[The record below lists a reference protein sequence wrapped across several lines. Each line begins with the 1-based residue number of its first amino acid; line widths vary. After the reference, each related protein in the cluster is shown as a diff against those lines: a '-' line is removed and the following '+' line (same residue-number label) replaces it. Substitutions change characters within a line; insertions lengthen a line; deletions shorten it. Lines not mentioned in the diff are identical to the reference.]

1 MNNNDLESMKQF
13 LNLFQ
18 TEQGKMIIA
27 LSCDENTLENI
38 EEIDKQIDDLDTKIY
53 NILVG
58 YFGGNNLYNNFSS
71 LSNIFSGNDEYQT
84 SFSGLINVVNGLKF
98 LGNVSGLNDKY
109 NLKDMISV
117 VETSNMMKLKLVL
130 VERKKLECEKK
141 SLLNECIKQYEKQ
154 MQSKESQDLMK
165 IISDSMENSL
175 KKRRY

>member
-71 LSNIFSGNDEYQT
+71 LYNILSDNDEYQN
-84 SFSGLINVVNGLKF
+84 SFSGLINVVNSLKF
-98 LGNVSGLNDKY
+98 LGDVSGFNDKY
-109 NLKDMISV
+109 NIKDFVSV
-117 VETSNMMKLKLVL
+117 VETSNIMKLKLVL
-130 VERKKLECEKK
+130 VERKKLEDEKK
-141 SLLNECIKQYEKQ
+141 SLLNDCIQRYEKQ
-154 MQSKESQDLMK
+154 MQSKESQDFMK
-165 IISDSMENSL
+165 IISEYG
-175 KKRRY
+175 K